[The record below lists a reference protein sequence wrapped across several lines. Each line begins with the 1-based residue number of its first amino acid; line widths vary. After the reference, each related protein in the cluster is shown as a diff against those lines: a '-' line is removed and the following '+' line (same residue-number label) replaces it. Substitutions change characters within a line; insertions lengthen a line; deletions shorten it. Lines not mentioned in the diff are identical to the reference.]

1 MNSFGYL
8 MFTLIILVFLSLV
21 PGNIAAKK
29 GYSFAG
35 FYLFSFCF
43 FLPSLIVALCLSDRN
58 LANQQTKKAE
68 NYIVQPELYQS
79 PDRSKESLTNRLL
92 ELKKA
97 YEQGI
102 LSEDEYIKTKDAC
115 LSKFSNQ

>member
-1 MNSFGYL
+1 MNSFGYY

-43 FLPSLIVALCLSDRN
+43 FLPSLIVALCLTDRN
-58 LANQQTKKAE
+58 LSNHQTNTTKT
-68 NYIVQPELYQS
+68 NIFQPELNQS
-79 PDRSKESLTNRLL
+79 SDRSNDSLANRLL

-102 LSEDEYIKTKDAC
+102 LSEEEYNKTKDAC
-115 LSKFSNQ
+115 LTKFSNQ